1 MASEIYRVG
10 DLTVDVLGRL
20 LVRGGESVTL
30 PPKTFELLVALVRR
44 APAVVSRQ
52 ELLDSVWP
60 DELVNDETLT
70 QRVKLL
76 RTALGDDPRKPT
88 YVASVPRWGYRLVA
102 PVEAGEGASNGS
114 PARGGK
120 WRSASPAGRNL
131 SWPGAVGAVVVVVAL
146 ALAAMVAHQR
156 RTGRPA
162 APPGSLAVLP
172 FTFGAGLEPPAYI
185 RYGLAEG
192 VTNRLARLDG
202 LRVTAWS
209 TMLHFQGAAASP
221 RAVARELDVA
231 AVLVGQVN
239 KEGTAVRVMVELV
252 DGRDGS
258 QRWGDGYL
266 APRDALL
273 SLQRQ
278 ITEGVAR
285 ALRPGITA
293 AELSRLGP
301 PRTASTEA
309 FESYLKGRYCW
320 NRREPAMVARAIRF
334 FRSAV
339 ALDPSFAAA
348 HAGLADCY
356 VVLGG
361 APYGAMPP
369 VQAARLADEA
379 AQAAVAADPS
389 LAEGYATLALLA
401 WSHELEWER
410 AATLFATSLRLD
422 PGYATAHQWY
432 AEYLAALGEL
442 GAAEREVQSALALD
456 PLSPAIGV
464 DAGMVAYYRRRFA
477 EAVARFERVLAVDPG
492 FPQARLGLGLALTQA
507 GRRDEAIAVLD
518 RLVQS
523 SERSP
528 SALAALG
535 YAYGRAG
542 RLEPARAI
550 YDELRKAA
558 GERYVP
564 AYYLGAVCLGMGDR
578 DRAFT
583 WLMKAADEPSSLVA
597 SLNVEPGVDP
607 LRHDPK
613 FRELLRRLHLQG
625 AE

>member
-1 MASEIYRVG
+1 MASETYRVG
-10 DLTVDVLGRL
+10 DLTVDVSGRL

-76 RTALGDDPRKPT
+76 RAALEDDPRKPT

-102 PVEAGEGASNGS
+102 PVEAGGGAADGS
-114 PARGGK
+114 PAPGGK
-120 WRSASPAGRNL
+120 WRSAPPARRRL
-131 SWPGAVGAVVVVVAL
+131 PRRGAVGAVIVVAAAL
-146 ALAAMVAHQR
+146 ALAAIVAHLR
-156 RTGRPA
+156 RADRPT
-162 APPGSLAVLP
+162 APPESLAVLP

-192 VTNRLARLDG
+192 VTNRLARVSG

-221 RAVARELDVA
+221 RAVARELGVA

-301 PRTASTEA
+301 PSTPSREA

-339 ALDPSFAAA
+339 ALDPRFAAA

-369 VQAARLADEA
+369 AEAARLANEA

-401 WSHELEWER
+401 WSHELEWEK

-442 GAAEREVQSALALD
+442 DAAEREVQSALTLD

-464 DAGMVAYYRRRFA
+464 DAGMVAYYQRHFA
-477 EAVARFERVLAVDPG
+477 EAVARFEQVLAVDPG

-507 GRRDEAIAVLD
+507 GRHHEAIAVLD

-542 RLEPARAI
+542 RLEPATAI
-550 YDELRKAA
+550 YDELRTAA

-578 DRAFT
+578 GRAFT

-607 LRHDPK
+607 LRDDPR
-613 FRELLRRLHLQG
+613 FRKLLRRLRLSP
-625 AE
+625 